1 MSTSGSDNRRGV
13 LRTIP
18 QEREYPDPRT
28 LPAQPSWQ
36 QPRPQVTLSEL
47 IPGTYVAVTSRIAYL
62 KTSERHDA
70 LGSKLV
76 FSGVLEDS
84 TFKVPFVSH
93 RISYP
98 LIRNSVYKF
107 YSAYVHEFEDK
118 SVLLVVTEHTKIEP
132 KNIEDYREFVWA
144 PKIES
149 IKRPVHHIALQ
160 GAITTIHGNSG
171 LVKRCNKCK
180 SILYDSCP
188 NKCANEE
195 GWGWDLRVSSRLYD
209 GSGSIKMILTKD
221 IASKVL
227 QKNLS
232 ELILLASQPIPNNNT
247 SQFQT
252 SICKIKIPDSIEVIE
267 AVSENVSSYRKSGKL
282 IVTDGRNLVFLP
294 TTEEHN
300 FTDFTTRRLHT
311 SELEDK
317 KIIRRLI
324 EKALEIGIKRTTGK
338 KMIHGI
344 FLLEDPIPL
353 YRCEKAKLYVGF
365 SVRANLTEKENGRV
379 EEAAIELSPQAYVRE
394 SVLDYVNLRRE
405 RGASANVIVRN
416 LTTYRNRVI
425 VAPSG
430 NYGSITEV
438 VMRKAGSQKVSE
450 SDTRNLVEFWK
461 QIYGI
466 DISPEE
472 IPLLKIKMVNS
483 ENTFTYPPSMCFFA
497 GGDSLVIPAAVQ
509 GFIESKKSTLK
520 ARTDEVASKAIHDLK
535 IGDLSLGSEATVTEQ
550 KTDIQTQLLQE
561 TRQKLFGRNVSARG
575 SVISVHD
582 ELWFFPSQIQFS

>member
-1 MSTSGSDNRRGV
+1 
-13 LRTIP
+13 
-18 QEREYPDPRT
+18 
-28 LPAQPSWQ
+28 
-36 QPRPQVTLSEL
+36 
-47 IPGTYVAVTSRIAYL
+47 
-62 KTSERHDA
+62 
-70 LGSKLV
+70 
-76 FSGVLEDS
+76 
-84 TFKVPFVSH
+84 
-93 RISYP
+93 
-98 LIRNSVYKF
+98 
-107 YSAYVHEFEDK
+107 
-118 SVLLVVTEHTKIEP
+118 
-132 KNIEDYREFVWA
+132 
-144 PKIES
+144 
-149 IKRPVHHIALQ
+149 
-160 GAITTIHGNSG
+160 
-171 LVKRCNKCK
+171 
-180 SILYDSCP
+180 
-188 NKCANEE
+188 
-195 GWGWDLRVSSRLYD
+195 
-209 GSGSIKMILTKD
+209 MILTKD

-232 ELILLASQPIPNNNT
+232 ELILLASQPIPNNTT

-282 IVTDGRNLVFLP
+282 IVTDGRNLVFFP
-294 TTEEHN
+294 IKEEHT
-300 FTDFTTRRLHT
+300 FTDFTTRRLRA
-311 SELEDK
+311 SGPEDR

-324 EKALEIGIKRTTGK
+324 EKALEINIKRITGK
-338 KMIHGI
+338 KMMHGI

-353 YRCEKAKLYVGF
+353 YRCEKAKLYLGF
-365 SVRANLTEKENGRV
+365 SVRAGLTEKADGLV
-379 EEAAIELSPQAYVRE
+379 EAIVESNPQAYVRE

-405 RGASANVIVRN
+405 RGASANAIVRN

-450 SDTRNLVEFWK
+450 SDARNLVEFWK

-466 DISPEE
+466 DISPDE

-483 ENTFTYPPSMCFFA
+483 ENTFTYPPNMCFFA
-497 GGDSLVIPAAVQ
+497 GGDSLVIPAAVH

-520 ARTDEVASKAIHDLK
+520 ARMDEVASKAIHDLK
-535 IGDLSLGSEATVTEQ
+535 IGDLSLGSEATVSEQ